1 MKESKM
7 KLFNEKTYQE
17 LEKRVD
23 KSITQKE
30 VQDVVETLR
39 ALNKEDSMFRY
50 LRSIG
55 RSIDIFSVLA
65 NDDNPVNIRGII
77 VGHYNLL
84 AITYSG
90 SDTNICEDNYKV
102 YAEILVQNGLTS
114 QKIVKNVENA
124 LNTYMIWDKPK

>member
-1 MKESKM
+1 MG
-7 KLFNEKTYQE
+7 LFNEKIYQE
-17 LEKRVD
+17 LEKRID

-65 NDDNPVNIRGII
+65 NDDNPVNIRGVI

-84 AITYSG
+84 AITYGG

-102 YAEILVQNGLTS
+102 YAEILVRNGLTP
-114 QKIVKNVENA
+114 QKIVKKVEDV
-124 LNTYMIWDKPK
+124 LNTYMVWDKPK